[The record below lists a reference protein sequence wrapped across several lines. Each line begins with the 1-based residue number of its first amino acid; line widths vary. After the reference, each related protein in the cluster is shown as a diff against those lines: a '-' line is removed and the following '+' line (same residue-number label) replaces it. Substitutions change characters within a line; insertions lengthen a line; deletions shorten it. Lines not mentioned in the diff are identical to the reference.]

1 MNISIFKKD
10 GNKIDMKDFFNT
22 NILDK
27 IKKNESPP
35 VQIENFLSLAECQN
49 LINYF
54 RNLKN
59 KSVGK
64 SQFIEREESTK
75 IFFKL
80 DQTQEIKKLHQK
92 IQDII
97 GEFYVNDFQPHII
110 TSRYPLRL
118 HVDTGKNPNDLIY
131 KNVIIPLEVEYD
143 QSKENHSP
151 PNTLIFKNTWYDQ
164 SALFTNHIDNDKDFI
179 IKDANGKFVD
189 ILNIDDFFN
198 KIQKINDGEIKYD
211 ENIFKINDYFKDY
224 IKRLTQV
231 KRYNL
236 RTNKHIV
243 DDRNFNRDLYK
254 KYLSHQQYEDC
265 KSLELDKAIETKVGS
280 LIYWDR
286 TRIHSSDNFI
296 KNNVKSKTL
305 LALFTS
311 KTKIS

>member
-1 MNISIFKKD
+1 MEKLNFMSS
-10 GNKIDMKDFFNT
+10 FFDH
-22 NILDK
+22 NILEE

-35 VQIENFLSLAECQN
+35 VTIDNFLSSTECEN

-64 SQFIEREESTK
+64 SQYIEREESTK

-80 DQTQEIKKLHQK
+80 DQSTEIEKLYKKIK
-92 IQDII
+92 DVI

-118 HVDTGKNPNDLIY
+118 HVDTGKNPKDLIY
-131 KNVIIPLEVEYD
+131 KNVIIPLEIEYD
-143 QSKENHSP
+143 QDKNHHSP
-151 PNTLIFKNTWYDQ
+151 PHTLIFKNTWYDR
-164 SALFTNHIDNDKDFI
+164 SALFTKHIESDKDFI
-179 IKDANGKFVD
+179 IKDIYGKFVD
-189 ILNIDDFFN
+189 ILNIDDFYKKIINVNNIETDYEGN
-198 KIQKINDGEIKYD
+198 K
-211 ENIFKINDYFKDY
+211 FKINERFKDY
-224 IKRLTQV
+224 IKRLTEI

-236 RTNKHIV
+236 RTDKHIV
-243 DDRNFNRDLYK
+243 NNKNFDLKFYE

-265 KSLELDKAIETKVGS
+265 KSLELDKAIETKIGS

-311 KTKIS
+311 KTKISQN